1 MDNLRLVP
9 SKGDLILN
17 WERPGNVPSAVEILY
32 TVMINNTDT
41 SNISMSITASNS
53 FPLRSLEEQILN
65 KNAPGVCVMFEFS
78 VTGSNEA
85 GLGRPNTIIDTIP
98 ICKSAGY

>member
-9 SKGDLILN
+9 SKGNLILN
-17 WERPGNVPSAVEILY
+17 WERPGNVPNAVEILY

-41 SNISMSITASNS
+41 SSISLNITTSNS
-53 FPLRSLEEQILN
+53 FSLRSLEERILN
-65 KNAPGVCVMFEFS
+65 ETAPGVCVMFEFS
-78 VTGSNEA
+78 VTGSNDA
-85 GLGRPNTIIDTIP
+85 GLGRPNTTIDTIP